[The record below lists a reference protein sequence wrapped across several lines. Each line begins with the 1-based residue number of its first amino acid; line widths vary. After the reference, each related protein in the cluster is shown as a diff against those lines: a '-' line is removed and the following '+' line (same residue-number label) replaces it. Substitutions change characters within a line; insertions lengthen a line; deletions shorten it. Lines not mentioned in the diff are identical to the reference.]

1 MLGRGVARPAAELPR
16 KSTAIPPIASGQ
28 DSDNRQQRKKV
39 QRRRKEEQERVMV
52 KGLDEMMRVQVEA
65 LRLRSYRQ
73 EILAANLANA
83 DTPNFKA
90 VDFDF
95 GSALRDA
102 AQSRVGAGALGNTG
116 GGPAAGPQLLYR
128 NPSHAALDGNS
139 VEADAERAKIA
150 DNAVRYEAALRVL
163 TGQIKTMLSAIQG

>member
-1 MLGRGVARPAAELPR
+1 
-16 KSTAIPPIASGQ
+16 
-28 DSDNRQQRKKV
+28 
-39 QRRRKEEQERVMV
+39 MV
-52 KGLDEMMRVQVEA
+52 KGLDEMMRVQVES

-83 DTPNFKA
+83 DTPDFKA

-95 GSALRDA
+95 GAALREATA
-102 AQSRVGAGALGNTG
+102 ARRGAGPTPDAGAG
-116 GGPAAGPQLLYR
+116 QAPGPQLLFR
-128 NPSHAALDGNS
+128 NPSQVALDGNS
-139 VEADAERAKIA
+139 VEGDAERAQMA